1 MRSSLET
8 CRCINKTVLKHNVD
22 NEYNDDD
29 NDDDEGDDEDDDD
42 DDYADAAAADDD
54 NYVEGKC
61 EQQGVVD
68 FD

>member
-8 CRCINKTVLKHNVD
+8 CRCINKIILKHNAG

-29 NDDDEGDDEDDDD
+29 DHDDDD
-42 DDYADAAAADDD
+42 DDDD
-54 NYVEGKC
+54 VEGNS